1 MTTIQRDKSGI
12 NKIDGDT
19 LKMEGT
25 VVQVLPGTDYL
36 VELDNKHQLVA
47 HVAGKMRMHHIK
59 IQKNDK
65 VEVEI
70 SRHDLT
76 KGRIVFRTR

>member
-1 MTTIQRDKSGI
+1 MTTIQRDKSGVG
-12 NKIDGDT
+12 KIDGDT
-19 LKMEGT
+19 LLMEGT
-25 VVQVLPGTDYL
+25 VIQVLPGTDYL
-36 VELDNKHQLVA
+36 VELENKHQLVA